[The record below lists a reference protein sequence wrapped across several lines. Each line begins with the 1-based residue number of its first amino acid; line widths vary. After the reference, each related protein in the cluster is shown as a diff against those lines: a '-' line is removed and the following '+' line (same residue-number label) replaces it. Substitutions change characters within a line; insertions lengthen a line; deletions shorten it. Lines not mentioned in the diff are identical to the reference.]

1 MDPVTLLA
9 AATAA
14 YNGVKKAVE
23 LGREVHDIYGQ
34 LSTWAGHVG
43 NLKDAIENIEEKEA
57 RPDIWKKITF
67 EKSETQEA
75 FDIYAAKKK
84 VEEMEKEI
92 MHMFLYGDLCHLG
105 LDGYRE
111 FKKMRQDVHEKRK
124 KMIEYQQM
132 EREKF
137 IDNIKLFSLAGIC
150 VLVGSSLLWLMI
162 SFVYDHIK

>member
-1 MDPVTLLA
+1 MDPITLLA

-23 LGREVHDIYGQ
+23 LGREVQDVYSQ
-34 LSTWAGHVG
+34 LSTWASHVG
-43 NLKDAIENIEEKEA
+43 NLKDAIDNLEQKEA
-57 RPDIWKKITF
+57 RPSIWKKITF
-67 EKSETQEA
+67 EKSETAEA

-84 VEEMEKEI
+84 MEEMEKEI
-92 MHMFLYGDLCHLG
+92 MHMFLYGELCHLG

-111 FKKMRQDVHEKRK
+111 FKRMRSEVHEKRK

-137 IDNIKLFSLAGIC
+137 IDNIKIITIAGLLILIGLLSL
-150 VLVGSSLLWLMI
+150 WWMI
-162 SFVYDHIK
+162 DFVFRYVK